1 MQSLATTHASFDDPD
16 LVSRAQNQNLC
27 VATVPPCGSAAP
39 ATWRASWARA
49 GLGAVDE
56 QDGGAY
62 LPGVTALRGDV
73 GQVVVH
79 YPALVGCQGLG
90 GHGAH
95 P

>member
-1 MQSLATTHASFDDPD
+1 MTLELRIETCPSSGRSHMF
-16 LVSRAQNQNLC
+16 RC
-27 VATVPPCGSAAP
+27 AAALRQP
-39 ATWRASWARA
+39 RGVRA
-49 GLGAVDE
+49 GHEPVLGTVDE

-62 LPGVTALRGDV
+62 LPGVTAPGGDV

-90 GHGAH
+90 GHG